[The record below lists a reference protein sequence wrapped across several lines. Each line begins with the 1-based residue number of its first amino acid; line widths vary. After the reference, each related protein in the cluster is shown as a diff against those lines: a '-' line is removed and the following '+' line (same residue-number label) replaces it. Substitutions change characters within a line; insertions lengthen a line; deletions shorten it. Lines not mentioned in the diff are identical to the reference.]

1 MKKIV
6 KGAVVVAGI
15 ALATALGG
23 TVVAAASP
31 TSTLTVQDG
40 GDSSGTGATNGAGV
54 DADGT
59 QGSFKPAMDGTLLG
73 PILDAVPQDKAVTGK
88 K

>member
-6 KGAVVVAGI
+6 KAAVVVAGI
-15 ALATALGG
+15 VLTTAFGG

-31 TSTLTVQDG
+31 KSTLTVQDG
-40 GDSSGTGATNGAGV
+40 DSGKDGAGI
-54 DADGT
+54 DSDGT
-59 QGSFKPAMDGTLLG
+59 QGSYKAAMDGTETG
-73 PILDAVPQDKAVTGK
+73 PIMDAVPQDKAVTGK